1 MRTKYIT
8 GLDEDELDELVVLI
22 EELLPAPW
30 NKPTGRPKKLSLRDA
45 VALTSAYQ
53 RQNII
58 QDVLAEIWGISQ
70 GIASEIISIITP
82 LIEQATRRFVPTAEE
97 AVEWVTGRVCLLDG
111 SLGPC
116 WSWEEDRQLWTRKH
130 GTTGHNFQVITD
142 LDGNVF
148 FVSDPVP
155 GSVHDSV
162 AITIT
167 LVADILAHAGGVI
180 ADKGYQ
186 GCGYVTP
193 RKKPRGG
200 ELSVSDKKENANV
213 SRLRAP
219 VERAIAHLKSW
230 RILHTDYR
238 RPAKTYLTSFRATIG
253 LFFFKASFQL

>member
-1 MRTKYIT
+1 M
-8 GLDEDELDELVVLI
+8 GH
-22 EELLPAPW
+22 
-30 NKPTGRPKKLSLRDA
+30 LSGDRLRDNHHHHA
-45 VALTSAYQ
+45 ADRAGDSRV
-53 RQNII
+53 
-58 QDVLAEIWGISQ
+58 
-70 GIASEIISIITP
+70 
-82 LIEQATRRFVPTAEE
+82 VPTAEE

-111 SLGPC
+111 SIGSC
-116 WSWEEDRQLWTRKH
+116 WSWDEHGELWTRKH

-142 LDGNVF
+142 LNGEVF

-162 AITIT
+162 AVTIT
-167 LVADILAHAGGVI
+167 PVADILTHAGGVI

-200 ELSVSDKKENANV
+200 ELSVGDKKENANV

-219 VERAIAHLKSW
+219 VERAMAYLKSW

-238 RPAKTYLTSFRATIG
+238 RPLKTYLTSFRATLG
-253 LFFFKASFQL
+253 LFFFKASLQS

>member
-1 MRTKYIT
+1 LRTKYIT
-8 GLDEDELDELVVLI
+8 GLDEEELDELVVRI
-22 EELLPAPW
+22 ERLLTEPW
-30 NKPTGRPKKLSLRDA
+30 NKSTGRPKKLSLRDA
-45 VALTSAYQ
+45 VAIASAYK

-58 QDVLAEIWGISQ
+58 QEVLGEIWDVSQEVVSGI
-70 GIASEIISIITP
+70 ITEITP
-82 LIEQATRRFVPTAEE
+82 LIEQATREFVPTAEE
-97 AVEWVTGRVCLLDG
+97 AIEWVRGRACLVDG

-116 WSWEEDRQLWTRKH
+116 WSWDGHGELWTRKQ

-142 LDGNVF
+142 LDGDVF
-148 FVSDPVP
+148 FVSDPVA

-162 AITIT
+162 AITLT
-167 LVADILAHAGGVI
+167 PVADILTHAAGVI

-200 ELSVSDKKENANV
+200 ELSIGDKRENANI

-238 RPAKTYLTSFRATIG
+238 RPLKTYLTSFRAAIG
-253 LFFFKASFQL
+253 LFFFKAAFQS